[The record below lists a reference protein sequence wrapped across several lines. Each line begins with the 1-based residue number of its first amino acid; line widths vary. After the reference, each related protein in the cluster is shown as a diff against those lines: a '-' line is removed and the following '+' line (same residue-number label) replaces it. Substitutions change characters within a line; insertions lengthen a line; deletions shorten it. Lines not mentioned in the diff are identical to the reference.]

1 LSESKWSFCISLIAK
16 MGDGLPNTAFLF
28 QNSAFRFGNTGNK
41 EEEELLKKLETG
53 LAAPV
58 PEVQKKANRRRAFQ
72 PELFCEKNGLKLLT
86 TELTKVKFKLK
97 KGHEISNLKRLMRRY
112 KEWSNNLYPQ
122 RFEAAIIKFE
132 KLSGKIIIQKHL
144 QKLRDQ
150 RDGIQP
156 DEPLVHSDDDIMQEI
171 ERKGGSASKP
181 APFAPFE
188 DDMPPPD
195 VLSQMMDGPPDLFGS
210 GPAAFSSGPA
220 AFSSS
225 KPASFGAKKTMLFG
239 AKKVPFGAK
248 KSGGFAF
255 GAKKKPLLFGGQ
267 KADPKPVEQGAPPE
281 DDLDALLA
289 DIESSKQAEAP
300 DFEDAFPDELF

>member
-1 LSESKWSFCISLIAK
+1 VHLGLEIQGTKKRRSNLVVRICGKPVSFV
-16 MGDGLPNTAFLF
+16 
-28 QNSAFRFGNTGNK
+28 R
-41 EEEELLKKLETG
+41 LLKKLETG

-86 TELTKVKFKLK
+86 KELTKVKFKLK

-132 KLSGKIIIQKHL
+132 KLSGKIIVQKHL

-150 RDGIQP
+150 RDGFQP

-210 GPAAFSSGPA
+210 GPASFSSGPA

-225 KPASFGAKKTMLFG
+225 KPASFGAKKTNALWREESSVWCEEIRG
-239 AKKVPFGAK
+239 ICIWSQKET
-248 KSGGFAF
+248 FAF
-255 GAKKKPLLFGGQ
+255 WGTKGR
-267 KADPKPVEQGAPPE
+267 
-281 DDLDALLA
+281 
-289 DIESSKQAEAP
+289 SEAR
-300 DFEDAFPDELF
+300 